1 MDTLWDAL
9 DTADGGR
16 DTVIYTVTDGAHAGE
31 KLLVSEGSICWR
43 SDAADFLSGH
53 IQELLTHTESGIVVV
68 DGERIF
74 VDPLGGEKKLV
85 ICGAGHVSM
94 PIIRIGKMLGFQ
106 ITVIEDRPSFA
117 DDARRVGADQV
128 LCIPFAEGLA
138 GIPGDKNTYFI
149 IVTRGHRYDEVC
161 LESILPKEYVYIG
174 MMGSRRR
181 VAVVKQ
187 HLLELGFEK
196 QKIEE
201 LHAPIGLSIAAETP
215 EEIAVS
221 ILAEIIEEK
230 NKKRRSQGFT
240 KDILRAVCDAGDTQ
254 TVLAT
259 IISRRGSAP
268 RSVGTKMLV
277 LADGRCIDTI
287 GGGCMEAE
295 VRNRALRLL
304 HHADRRIQICEVD
317 MTAMDAEEEGMVC
330 GGRIEVLLEKAD
342 NFRGKIITENDET
355 L

>member
-1 MDTLWDAL
+1 METFWEAVCAVDDV
-9 DTADGGR
+9 R
-16 DTVIYTVTDGAHAGE
+16 ETVIYTVADGEAAGE
-31 KLLVSEGSICWR
+31 KLVLSDDRDVWR
-43 SDAADFLSGH
+43 SDNAGFLSGH
-53 IQELLTHTESGIVVV
+53 IDALRQHTVSGLFTLE
-68 DGERIF
+68 GQRIF
-74 VDPLGGEKKLV
+74 ADPLGGEQKLV

-117 DDARRVGADQV
+117 DDARRAGADQV
-128 LCIPFAEGLA
+128 LCVPFDEGLA
-138 GIPGDKNTYFI
+138 GIPGDKNTGFV

-161 LESILPKEYVYIG
+161 LECIMPKEYAYIG

-187 HLLELGFEK
+187 HLLEQDFDR

-221 ILAEIIEEK
+221 IMAEIIEEK

-240 KDILRAVCDAGDTQ
+240 KDILKAVRDDGDAQ
-254 TVLAT
+254 VQMVLAT
-259 IISRRGSAP
+259 IVSRRGSAP

-295 VRNRALRLL
+295 VRNRALRLMK
-304 HHADRRIQICEVD
+304 HPDRQAQICEVD
-317 MTAMDAEEEGMVC
+317 MTAMDAEEKGMVC
-330 GGRIEVLLEKAD
+330 GGRIEVLLEKTDSFWRRNA
-342 NFRGKIITENDET
+342 
-355 L
+355 

>member
-16 DTVIYTVTDGAHAGE
+16 ETVIYTVAEGAHAGE
-31 KLLVSEGSICWR
+31 KLLVSESSICWQ

-53 IQELLTHTESGIVVV
+53 IQELLTHTESGIVTV

-94 PIIRIGKMLGFQ
+94 PIIRTGKMLGFQ

-117 DDARRVGADQV
+117 DDARRAGADQV
-128 LCIPFAEGLA
+128 LCIPFAEGLT
-138 GIPGDKNTYFI
+138 GIAGDKNTYFV

-161 LESILPKEYVYIG
+161 LESILPKDYAYIG

-240 KDILRAVCDAGDTQ
+240 KDILRAVRDAGDAQ

-304 HHADRRIQICEVD
+304 HHAERQTQVCEVD

-342 NFRGKIITENDET
+342 SFRGRNV
-355 L
+355 

>member
-9 DTADGGR
+9 DTAEDSR
-16 DTVIYTVTDGAHAGE
+16 ETVIYTVAEGAHAGE
-31 KLLVSEGSICWR
+31 KLLVSENCIHWQSEN
-43 SDAADFLSGH
+43 AEFLSGH
-53 IQELLTHTESGIVVV
+53 IQKLLPHTESGLVSV
-68 DGERIF
+68 DGEQIF
-74 VDPLGGEKKLV
+74 VDPLSGEKKLV

-106 ITVIEDRPSFA
+106 ITVIEDRPAFA
-117 DDARRVGADQV
+117 DDARRAGAGQV
-128 LCIPFAEGLA
+128 LCLPFAEGLA
-138 GIPGDKNTYFI
+138 DIPGDKNTYFI

-161 LESILPKEYVYIG
+161 LESILPKEYAYIG

-187 HLLELGFEK
+187 HLLEQGFEK

-240 KDILRAVCDAGDTQ
+240 KDMLRAVRDAGDAQ
-254 TVLAT
+254 MVMAT
-259 IISRRGSAP
+259 IVSRRGSAP

-295 VRNRALRLL
+295 VRNRALRLM
-304 HHADRRIQICEVD
+304 HHADRQTQVCGVD

-342 NFRGKIITENDET
+342 SFRGKMIAE
-355 L
+355 